1 MKMTLGNRLLT
12 IRQER
17 GLTQL
22 DMALLL
28 ELPETTYARYE
39 RNESKVD
46 YGKLVKFAEKLNVPV
61 NELLPETVAI
71 NNNGN
76 DNSQGGGMIFGNQY
90 FYYGDSV
97 ANSAILQ
104 ENKEMKERILN
115 LEKKIEEILKKSIV
129 D

>member
-1 MKMTLGNRLLT
+1 MKMPIGNRLLT
-12 IRQER
+12 IRQEKE
-17 GLTQL
+17 LTQL

-28 ELPETTYARYE
+28 EIPETTYARYE

-46 YGKLVKFAEKLNVPV
+46 YTKLAKFAEKLNIPV
-61 NELLPETVAI
+61 QELLPETLSI

-104 ENKEMKERILN
+104 ENSELKEKIAN
-115 LEKKIEEILKKSIV
+115 LEKKIEEILANLSR
-129 D
+129 